1 MKKIFLLVFSIIMM
15 GNVVTAQNSKTKT
28 SQKKVNKAPE
38 QSATAAPA
46 GKMKKDGTPD
56 KRYKENKKEE
66 AATPVGPT
74 KKDGSPDKRYKE
86 NKTTPKQK

>member
-15 GNVVTAQNSKTKT
+15 GNMVMAQDSKTKT
-28 SQKKVNKAPE
+28 SQKKVNKTPE
-38 QSATAAPA
+38 QTATAAPA

-66 AATPVGPT
+66 AAAAGPS
-74 KKDGSPDKRYKE
+74 KKDGTPDKRYKE

>member
-15 GNVVTAQNSKTKT
+15 GNMVMAQDSKTKT
-28 SQKKVNKAPE
+28 SQKKVNKTPE
-38 QSATAAPA
+38 QTATAAPA

-66 AATPVGPT
+66 AAAGPT
-74 KKDGSPDKRYKE
+74 KKDGTPDKRYKE

>member
-15 GNVVTAQNSKTKT
+15 GNMVMAQDSKTKT
-28 SQKKVNKAPE
+28 SQKKVNKTPE

-66 AATPVGPT
+66 AAPAGPT
-74 KKDGSPDKRYKE
+74 KKDGTPDKRYKE

>member
-15 GNVVTAQNSKTKT
+15 GNMVMAQDSKTKT
-28 SQKKVNKAPE
+28 SQKKVNKTPE
-38 QSATAAPA
+38 QTATAAPA

-66 AATPVGPT
+66 AAAAGPT
-74 KKDGSPDKRYKE
+74 KKDGTPDKRYKE

>member
-15 GNVVTAQNSKTKT
+15 GNMVMAQDSKTKT
-28 SQKKVNKAPE
+28 SQKKVNKTPE
-38 QSATAAPA
+38 QTATATPA

-66 AATPVGPT
+66 AAAAGPT
-74 KKDGSPDKRYKE
+74 KKDGTPDKRYKE

>member
-15 GNVVTAQNSKTKT
+15 GNMVMAQDSKTKT
-28 SQKKVNKAPE
+28 SQKKVNKTPE
-38 QSATAAPA
+38 QTATAAPA

-66 AATPVGPT
+66 SAPAGPT
-74 KKDGSPDKRYKE
+74 KKDGTPDKRYKE

>member
-15 GNVVTAQNSKTKT
+15 GNMVMAQDSKTKT
-28 SQKKVNKAPE
+28 SQKKVNKTPE
-38 QSATAAPA
+38 QTATAAPA

-66 AATPVGPT
+66 AAAAEPT
-74 KKDGSPDKRYKE
+74 KKDGTPDKRYKE

>member
-15 GNVVTAQNSKTKT
+15 GNMVMAQDSKTKS
-28 SQKKVNKAPE
+28 SQKKVNKTPE
-38 QSATAAPA
+38 QTATAAPA

-66 AATPVGPT
+66 AAAGPT
-74 KKDGSPDKRYKE
+74 KKDGTPDKRYKE